1 MGLTECAASAA
12 TPRRLR
18 WDTLQVVLTLLV
30 FMQVWRIQDLFPA
43 IAIPGLPVLGTLAVL
58 FLLVLDQDPRRR
70 LDMLKSPSS
79 GLRLRYSCSPP
90 SRFRAAST
98 PDTARSSWSRTTCGA
113 SR

>member
-70 LDMLKSPSS
+70 LDMLKQPVVRAALALLLLAALSIPGS
-79 GLRLRYSCSPP
+79 LYPRYSTIFVVTLRP
-90 SRFRAAST
+90 
-98 PDTARSSWSRTTCGA
+98 
-113 SR
+113 